1 MLFTS
6 QRPRGNAGTRT
17 KLMPITFQHQ
27 DGITPNILHVI
38 KKRHNLLR
46 EDFQISSVPQ
56 SARGAGSRTPS
67 DSADTQVPQSAW
79 RTHRSRK
86 SALCINRLGS
96 TPSKQCQAWN
106 PRMRRADDLLKNIY
120 IKVALAAQTKLFE
133 GQLQTV

>member
-1 MLFTS
+1 MLFTN
-6 QRPRGNAGTRT
+6 QRPRGITGTRT

-27 DGITPNILHVI
+27 DGITPSILHVI

-46 EDFQISSVPQ
+46 EDFHISSAPQ
-56 SARGAGSRTPS
+56 SPRGAGSRTPS

-79 RTHRSRK
+79 RTHGSRK

-106 PRMRRADDLLKNIY
+106 ARMRRADDLLKNIY
-120 IKVALAAQTKLFE
+120 IKVALAAQTKSFK